1 MRKHLVT
8 TTMILGLHHA
18 QFTIPPE
25 GEAEARRYYLDLL
38 GLKEIPKPP
47 GLRRGGFWMLVGAR
61 EVHVGTQEGGN
72 RFQLR
77 SHFAYEVDSL
87 EHWRRKIAEAGY
99 GIEEPP
105 AFDGHIRFHTRDP
118 FGNLVEFI
126 QRIGS
131 NADAAAGVGHA

>member
-1 MRKHLVT
+1 
-8 TTMILGLHHA
+8 MILGLHHA

-25 GEAEARRYYLDLL
+25 GEAEARTYYLELL
-38 GLKEIPKPP
+38 GLKEIPKPDN
-47 GLRRGGFWMLVGAR
+47 LRRGGFWMLVGAR

-77 SHFAYEVDSL
+77 SHFAYEVDDL
-87 EHWRRKIAEAGY
+87 ANWRRKIAGAGF

-105 AFDGHIRFHTRDP
+105 PFDGHIRFHTRDP

-126 QRIGS
+126 QRVGS
-131 NADAAAGVGHA
+131 NATSASGIEWDMRE

>member
-1 MRKHLVT
+1 
-8 TTMILGLHHA
+8 MILGLHHA

-25 GEAEARRYYLDLL
+25 GEAEARRYYLEFM
-38 GLKEIPKPP
+38 GLKEIAKPTE
-47 GLRRGGFWMLVGAR
+47 LRRGGFWMLVGAR

-77 SHFAYEVDSL
+77 SHLAYEVTNL
-87 EHWRRKIAEAGY
+87 EKWRRKIADAGY

-105 AFDGHIRFHTRDP
+105 PFTGHVRFHTRDP

-126 QRIGS
+126 QRVGD
-131 NADAAAGVGHA
+131 NAFAASGDSDDWEGAD